1 MKSAHESN
9 RFRGHRKERMLAG
22 ESIFHVVAA
31 AESSRWNARFCSIE
45 LPRTSAL
52 FNRTPVKSL
61 NEILRLS
68 SPACGKAHARFSGF
82 SYSAYPIS
90 RLACFLS
97 FVSLFPL
104 HFFYF
109 FVQPFSPRFCPSFH
123 FRSSYMAAYLLH
135 GTLVLIY
142 FFIITRW
149 FAHSI
154 LPIFFK
160 KETWEERPDEDFRA
174 NLRVATPRLN
184 GLRNIFSAFMES
196 DIY

>member
-1 MKSAHESN
+1 MLTLRFTMKSAHESN

-31 AESSRWNARFCSIE
+31 TESSRWNARFRSIE
-45 LPRTSAL
+45 LLRTSAL

-68 SPACGKAHARFSGF
+68 SPAYGKAHARFSGF

-109 FVQPFSPRFCPSFH
+109 LYSLSLLVSALRFTSALPTWLPSCC
-123 FRSSYMAAYLLH
+123 AAHLY
-135 GTLVLIY
+135 
-142 FFIITRW
+142 
-149 FAHSI
+149 
-154 LPIFFK
+154 
-160 KETWEERPDEDFRA
+160 
-174 NLRVATPRLN
+174 
-184 GLRNIFSAFMES
+184 
-196 DIY
+196 